1 MAMTDSRVGWL
12 HDHQKRVRARC
23 LVCETHVDVD
33 LAPILAAKGPE
44 FSLAK
49 RRPPCRDRTCP
60 GRMVFEDWSRM
71 WPIAFEDLPID
82 VQFAFTDSERLKI
95 EAAGWTMINGH
106 WHDPQGRAPWERKRE
121 TPPA

>member
-12 HDHQKRVRARC
+12 HDMQKRVRARC
-23 LVCETHVDVD
+23 LVCETHVDVH
-33 LAPILAAKGPE
+33 LSPILAAKGPE

-49 RRPPCRDRTCP
+49 KRPPCRDRTCP

-71 WPIAFEDLPID
+71 WPIPFEDIPLVD
-82 VQFAFTDSERLKI
+82 QFAFTDSERLKI